1 MKKLPRHRV
10 SDISDTGI
18 HLRVFSA
25 DGMQHTPVD
34 YAHQD
39 DYYMFGFVES
49 GECDIHID
57 FNSYR
62 LTAHCAA
69 LVLPGQVHS
78 FVQATGLNAYILMI
92 DSAFIEEN
100 SKRSFE
106 QYTLGTQTV
115 ELSPEQQTE
124 HTSLFTILAGKL
136 AQTGKHPQA
145 LALHLSLAIIDII
158 GEAITSKQTA
168 HSLPQRYVE
177 HTITFRNLL
186 KQHVEHSHSPSY
198 YARMMNISLMYL
210 NEAVKGTTGFSV
222 SQNIQYEI
230 VTRAKRSLIYTS
242 KSVKEIA
249 QELGFEDYAYFT
261 RLFSKTA
268 GISPTDFR
276 KNHK

>member
-1 MKKLPRHRV
+1 MKKLPKHRV

-25 DGMQHTPVD
+25 DGIQHTPVD

-39 DYYMFGFVES
+39 DYYMFGFIES

-124 HTSLFTILAGKL
+124 LTSLFTILAGKL
-136 AQTGKHPQA
+136 AQTSKHP
-145 LALHLSLAIIDII
+145 LS
-158 GEAITSKQTA
+158 T
-168 HSLPQRYVE
+168 
-177 HTITFRNLL
+177 
-186 KQHVEHSHSPSY
+186 
-198 YARMMNISLMYL
+198 
-210 NEAVKGTTGFSV
+210 
-222 SQNIQYEI
+222 
-230 VTRAKRSLIYTS
+230 
-242 KSVKEIA
+242 
-249 QELGFEDYAYFT
+249 
-261 RLFSKTA
+261 
-268 GISPTDFR
+268 
-276 KNHK
+276 

>member
-1 MKKLPRHRV
+1 MRRQP
-10 SDISDTGI
+10 
-18 HLRVFSA
+18 
-25 DGMQHTPVD
+25 
-34 YAHQD
+34 
-39 DYYMFGFVES
+39 
-49 GECDIHID
+49 
-57 FNSYR
+57 
-62 LTAHCAA
+62 
-69 LVLPGQVHS
+69 
-78 FVQATGLNAYILMI
+78 
-92 DSAFIEEN
+92 
-100 SKRSFE
+100 
-106 QYTLGTQTV
+106 
-115 ELSPEQQTE
+115 
-124 HTSLFTILAGKL
+124 
-136 AQTGKHPQA
+136 
-145 LALHLSLAIIDII
+145 LSLAIIDII